1 VALAFPTVI
10 SAPLWILN
18 LRLGDE
24 FALGAVYRAPW
35 SLLSYA
41 SFTLLMGQPALPLG
55 GVTAMA
61 VSAGIAAITSY
72 LVFPFNQT

>member
-1 VALAFPTVI
+1 MLFQVALAFPTMM

-35 SLLSYA
+35 FLLSYA
-41 SFTLLMGQPALPLG
+41 SLPCSWDYRPYLW
-55 GVTAMA
+55 
-61 VSAGIAAITSY
+61 AA
-72 LVFPFNQT
+72 